1 MTSLCPHYVTGWDF
15 ITETSQCM
23 PLRIMQKKNPFRL
36 RKLLVYLKENY
47 DFFYNGCLALV
58 IDIYIMIQ
66 SYSKTEI
73 CFRLVS
79 LNKCYIIT
87 KHHFWNGRGGG
98 FQKKLLTKKKNFPQ
112 IFKFLSLG
120 RWGGSKLPLTSI
132 LCLILKRGT
141 SPSNI

>member
-1 MTSLCPHYVTGWDF
+1 MRFYYGNKSVHAFKDNA
-15 ITETSQCM
+15 
-23 PLRIMQKKNPFRL
+23 KKTHFRL
-36 RKLLVYLKENY
+36 RKLLVYLKQNY
-47 DFFYNGCLALV
+47 DFFYHGCLALV

-87 KHHFWNGRGGG
+87 KHHFWNGGGG
-98 FQKKLLTKKKNFPQ
+98 GGGAFKKSYWLKKKTSPKSSN
-112 IFKFLSLG
+112 FLSLG
-120 RWGGSKLPLTSI
+120 RWGGSKLSLTSI

>member
-15 ITETSQCM
+15 ITETSAFKDNA
-23 PLRIMQKKNPFRL
+23 KKNPFRL
-36 RKLLVYLKENY
+36 RKLLGYMKQNY
-47 DFFYNGCLALV
+47 DFFYHGCLAIV
-58 IDIYIMIQ
+58 TYIYIMIQ

-73 CFRLVS
+73 CLRLVS

-87 KHHFWNGRGGG
+87 KHHFWKWGGGG
-98 FQKKLLTKKKNFPQ
+98 FKKKAIDKKNNFPQ

-141 SPSNI
+141 SPSNM